1 MDGDLMAEAQ
11 PAFCLQKTDSKHANT
26 QKHTKH
32 TKKQKLST
40 QNTIRRDELWA
51 GESAQVYP
59 ERGAVDEQLSRGELR
74 VFPKA

>member
-51 GESAQVYP
+51 GESAQVYL